1 MRSINRNKEHADI
14 IQKLMAKNP
23 DTGVAVFQHIKALQC
38 FAAIVGYDQ
47 GRRVK
52 LDRGNTENIEWHTFE
67 NTKHT
72 HYIYLI
78 ALAESNDVNIL
89 KYNVETSESSPSG
102 EDMDMVRI
110 FEEYANGGFE
120 IIRGWLSKSPGDP
133 YGDKALLVAME
144 KAGYLKKDEQEFSEV
159 EF

>member
-1 MRSINRNKEHADI
+1 MRSIYRDKAHADV
-14 IQKLMAKNP
+14 IQKLMSKNP
-23 DTGVAVFQHIKALQC
+23 ETGIQVFPTIKSLQC
-38 FAAIVGYDQ
+38 FAAVVGFDH

-52 LDRGNTENIEWHTFE
+52 LDKGNLENIEWHTFE

-78 ALAESNDVNIL
+78 ALAESDDVNIL
-89 KYNVETSESSPSG
+89 KYDVERSEPAQNG
-102 EDMDMVRI
+102 EDMVRI

-120 IIRGWLSKSPGDP
+120 IIRNWLNKTPGDP
-133 YGDKALLVAME
+133 FGDKALLVAME
-144 KAGYLKKDEQEFSEV
+144 KSGFLKKEDQTFTDV